1 MESYLNLFERAVDE
15 QTKLR
20 GAERAR
26 QQAKKA
32 GLIVSDEG
40 HIVSCTGNPLIVLLR
55 LIKSFTKDGNLAALD
70 ACGPLIAKLIEIPTE
85 LEKISD

>member
-15 QTKLR
+15 QAKLM
-20 GAERAR
+20 GAEKAR

-40 HIVSCTGNPLIVLLR
+40 HIVSCTGNPVIVLLR
-55 LIKSFTKDGNLAALD
+55 LIKSFTKDGNLPALD
-70 ACGPLIAKLIEIPTE
+70 ACGPLITKLIEIPTE
-85 LEKISD
+85 LEKAGD